1 MSRMPRG
8 SIEAAAEHGKKA
20 AGLKIAKWA
29 ALLAL
34 AIGSGYALH

>member
-1 MSRMPRG
+1 MSRMSRG
-8 SIEAAAEHGKKA
+8 SLEAVAEHNRKA
-20 AGLKIAKWA
+20 AGLKIAGWV